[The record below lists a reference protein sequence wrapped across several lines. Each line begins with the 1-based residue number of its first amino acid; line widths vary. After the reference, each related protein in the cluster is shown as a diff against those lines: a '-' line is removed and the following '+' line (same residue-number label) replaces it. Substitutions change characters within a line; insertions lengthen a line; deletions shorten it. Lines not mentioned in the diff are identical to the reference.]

1 MPAPR
6 PRRSHTKAADVRKIE
21 KAISIRRPAGD
32 VAAAEE
38 HGRAM
43 PRQIQ
48 GPGGGRDDFSTPIL
62 FSRIAILIDAVFI
75 PLNRE
80 FISKEVKEELKIEL
94 TS

>member
-1 MPAPR
+1 MA
-6 PRRSHTKAADVRKIE
+6 AAD
-21 KAISIRRPAGD
+21 
-32 VAAAEE
+32 E

-48 GPGGGRDDFSTPIL
+48 GFGGGGDDFLAPIL
-62 FSRIAILIDAVFI
+62 FSRIAILNDAVFI